1 MASLIQVDTK
11 PYVMAH
17 QCEPRGFGNWWF
29 SFLDNDVCYQAPY
42 SRALAAAKR
51 EARQEYQKL
60 GSNYSIRITVL
71 P

>member
-1 MASLIQVDTK
+1 MPTLIKVDTK

-17 QCEPRGFGNWWF
+17 QREPRGFGDWWF
-29 SFLDNDVCYQAPY
+29 SILNTDVCYQASY

-60 GSNYSIRITVL
+60 GPQHLIRITVL